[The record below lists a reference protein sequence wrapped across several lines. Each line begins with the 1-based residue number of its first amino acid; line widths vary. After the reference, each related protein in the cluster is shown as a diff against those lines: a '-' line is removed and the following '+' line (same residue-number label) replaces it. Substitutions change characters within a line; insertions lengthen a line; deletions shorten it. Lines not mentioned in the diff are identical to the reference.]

1 MLILLI
7 ENQINKGVFLLENN
21 NNNCIIT
28 FTGDIG
34 FDKYMEGKWEDDSLL
49 SPDILRFFDDSHHV
63 IANVEGAVLSAQSI
77 STENKDDYCHFM
89 DSEAIRVLK
98 RIKADIWN
106 LANNHTMD
114 MGDYGLNSTL
124 ELAKQNDVSVLG
136 AGINLNQ
143 ASQPIFFDEAGGVGI
158 FSVGYAPDCV
168 PATDEKS
175 GVFSMEEYTLIK
187 QRIKEIKNKCRWCIV
202 VAHGGEEFT
211 NLPHPY
217 TRERY
222 IQYLEYG
229 ADIVVAH
236 HPHVVM
242 NYETFDNK
250 AIFYSLGNF
259 IFDTDYQRAQ
269 FNTENGV
276 ILKLHL
282 NENNFSIKSQG
293 LLIDR
298 KEEKIV
304 SCETPDIFTD
314 VNDEEYQKLLPL
326 SAKAFVKAEINR
338 KKFLHPEI
346 YNDFSES
353 DWEKYLL
360 STDREEYIEGQTMD
374 FSVILPIAE
383 NENNKEWK
391 KSSLPKVVEYICNQL

>member
-1 MLILLI
+1 L
-7 ENQINKGVFLLENN
+7 KKDD
-21 NNNCIIT
+21 CIIT

-34 FDKYMEGKWEDDSLL
+34 FDKYMDGKWNDDTLL
-49 SPDILRFFDDSHHV
+49 SENILKFFAGSQHV
-63 IANVEGAVLSAQSI
+63 IANVEGAVLAAEKI
-77 STENKDDYCHFM
+77 PTENKDDYCHFM
-89 DSEAIRVLK
+89 DSEAICVLK

-114 MGDYGLNSTL
+114 MGDYGLKSTL
-124 ELAKQNDVSVLG
+124 ELANQSDAFVLG
-136 AGINLNQ
+136 AGINLND
-143 ASQPIFFDEAGGVGI
+143 ASKPIFFDEAGGVGI

-168 PATDEKS
+168 PATNENS
-175 GVFSMEEYTLIK
+175 GVFSMEEHLLIK
-187 QRIKEIKNKCRWCIV
+187 KRIEEIKNKCRWCIV

-222 IQYLEYG
+222 IKYLEYG
-229 ADIVVAH
+229 ADIVVGH

-242 NYETFDNK
+242 NYEIFNRK

-269 FNTENGV
+269 FNTEKGV
-276 ILKLHL
+276 ILKLLL
-282 NENNFSIKSQG
+282 NENDFHIESQG

-298 KEEKIV
+298 EIEKI
-304 SCETPDIFTD
+304 SDCEVPDIFTD
-314 VNDEEYQKLLPL
+314 INEEEYKKLLPL
-326 SAKAFVKAEINR
+326 SAKAFVKAEIKR

-346 YNDFSES
+346 YNEFSKN

-360 STDREEYIEGQTMD
+360 SEDREEFIEGETMD

-383 NENNKEWK
+383 SEKNKEWE
-391 KSSLPKVVEYICNQL
+391 KSKLLKVIKYINNQL